1 MLMWSLHIAP
11 ILFLIFLLNS
21 FNFENFSKKFVKK
34 RYVQK
39 KFQCSLQKLFFF
51 IFWIFANFS
60 ICVSFYYKIFT

>member
-21 FNFENFSKKFVKK
+21 FNFEIFSKKFVKK

-39 KFQCSLQKLFFF
+39 KIPMFPPKVILFYFLKF
-51 IFWIFANFS
+51 CKF
-60 ICVSFYYKIFT
+60 